1 MARNPGEMPF
11 EKFLIAPSTPA
22 SSASLHA
29 ALGQHRLQGMHPSH
43 TCAHMHQVGSGVA
56 KRTLSAFQ
64 SCVWRQYAP
73 SLILCTEV
81 GDKKRTAALPRAAER
96 PSQLPGCP
104 PLPPGGTAGTADFQ
118 TGLCAGG
125 MRFARSPDC
134 PLQFLPRP
142 QEGITSVCMPSPSL
156 YHAPRYVMHEGGASP
171 LHTIS
176 SSRWSSKRPCWI
188 HSSRPCRVGRR
199 AVRSSLI
206 TTAADAR
213 PATVIAIVAYDIA
226 APWPALPALGS

>member
-1 MARNPGEMPF
+1 MRMAPICTFTHLVHRSRRQEAHRCF
-11 EKFLIAPSTPA
+11 A
-22 SSASLHA
+22 SSSREAFPAARMSSAAAWRNCGHSRLPDWSLRRWHALCQKPGLSTSIPSSPAGRDHLCLHA
-29 ALGQHRLQGMHPSH
+29 
-43 TCAHMHQVGSGVA
+43 
-56 KRTLSAFQ
+56 LS
-64 SCVWRQYAP
+64 V
-73 SLILCTEV
+73 SLSRSKICL
-81 GDKKRTAALPRAAER
+81 AAE
-96 PSQLPGCP
+96 G
-104 PLPPGGTAGTADFQ
+104 
-118 TGLCAGG
+118 
-125 MRFARSPDC
+125 
-134 PLQFLPRP
+134 
-142 QEGITSVCMPSPSL
+142 
-156 YHAPRYVMHEGGASP
+156 MHEGAASP